1 MCSTSWTCGRYHR
14 YPANFYA
21 CTSSL
26 GNAYVENKNPHSKVR
41 PKTNVS
47 VHRKTRSSLWCRNH
61 GVVGKMIG
69 TRKLVIRFSIFDA
82 MRTSA
87 VATCAWWHTYAHT
100 HSHHLTEIFSLQ
112 IAHYVL
118 LAVSKWASR
127 TVFTACKTPWEQQSA
142 WKSSLVCVCVCQI
155 FLSRERNPVYRCMVR
170 TCHECRCEPA
180 RNMKHLHER
189 VACTILICMYSLC
202 NPKKQTRPHRSKIF
216 NSYSYLSIY
225 TCIYIYIY
233 NWEIHCR

>member
-1 MCSTSWTCGRYHR
+1 MCTSWTCGRYRR
-14 YPANFYA
+14 YPAHFYA

-26 GNAYVENKNPHSKVR
+26 GNTFVENKNPHSKVR

-100 HSHHLTEIFSLQ
+100 LTSSNRDIFFTNRALCATSSVKMS
-112 IAHYVL
+112 IANGIYSVQN
-118 LAVSKWASR
+118 AVR
-127 TVFTACKTPWEQQSA
+127 TTKCMKIISC
-142 WKSSLVCVCVCQI
+142 VCVCVRSFCRGKETLCTDVW
-155 FLSRERNPVYRCMVR
+155 FVHVMSAVVSRHEIWNTCCMNGW
-170 TCHECRCEPA
+170 PA
-180 RNMKHLHER
+180 L
-189 VACTILICMYSLC
+189 
-202 NPKKQTRPHRSKIF
+202 F
-216 NSYSYLSIY
+216 
-225 TCIYIYIY
+225 
-233 NWEIHCR
+233 